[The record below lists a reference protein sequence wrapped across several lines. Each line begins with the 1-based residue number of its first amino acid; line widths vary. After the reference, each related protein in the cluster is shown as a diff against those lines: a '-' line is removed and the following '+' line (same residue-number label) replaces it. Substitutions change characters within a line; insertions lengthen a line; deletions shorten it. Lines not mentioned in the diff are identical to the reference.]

1 MMVSDSEGAR
11 QLGEELLSQAEDFS
25 EEIVAWRREFH
36 QFPELAFEENVT
48 SARVAQI
55 LEGIPG
61 IRVFRSFGVSTAVVG
76 VLGEEN
82 PGPGIMLR
90 AGMDAL
96 ALEEQTGLPYA
107 SCIPGV
113 MHACGHDA
121 HMAALL
127 GAAQILSARSAEL
140 QHPVYFLFQPAEEG
154 RAGAKALISAGLF
167 GRFPVRHILGL
178 YLRPLRP
185 FGRLCI
191 RPGTMTALSDR
202 IHIEVE
208 GFGGHAGSPHEAID
222 TITIAAHL
230 LLAVQNLVSREV
242 DPQETAVITFG
253 QIEAGEAY
261 NIIPSSAHLW
271 GTLRAFEEKIRDGV
285 QERLESMVPLIARA
299 YRGKARIEYSR
310 NYPPVVNDSQLTER
324 IMEIGR
330 FYFGEEEVHLLDR
343 PALSGED
350 FSFYGGEVPAALMFM
365 GTGGEY
371 GVNHPRYDV
380 PEAVLPVAAAWQAFL
395 ALMI

>member
-1 MMVSDSEGAR
+1 MLSDSEGAR
-11 QLGEELLSQAEDFS
+11 RLGTELLGEAEDFS
-25 EEIVAWRREFH
+25 EDIVAWRREFH

-55 LEGIPG
+55 LEGFPG
-61 IRVFRSFGVSTAVVG
+61 MKVFRAFGVPTAVVA
-76 VLGEEN
+76 VLGEDK
-82 PGPGIMLR
+82 PGPAIMFR

-96 ALEEQTGLPYA
+96 ALEEETGLPYA

-121 HMAALL
+121 HMASLL
-127 GAAQILSARSAEL
+127 GAAALLSSRREDL
-140 QHPVYFLFQPAEEG
+140 DRPVYFLFQPAEEG
-154 RAGAKALISAGLF
+154 RAGAKALIGAGLF
-167 GRFPVRHILGL
+167 DRFPVSRVLGL
-178 YLRPLRP
+178 YLRPRRP

-230 LLAVQNLVSREV
+230 LLAIQNLVSREI

-253 QIEAGEAY
+253 RVEAGEAY
-261 NIIPSSAHLW
+261 NIIPKSAHLW
-271 GTLRAFEEKIRDGV
+271 GTLRAFREEIRDQV
-285 QERLESMVPLIARA
+285 QERLETMVPLIAKA
-299 YRGKARIEYSR
+299 YRAQARIEYSR
-310 NYPPVVNDSQLTER
+310 NYPPVVNDPVLTEQ
-324 IMEIGR
+324 IMEKGR
-330 FYFGEEEVHLLDR
+330 LYFGEEEVHLLDR

-350 FSFYGGEVPAALMFM
+350 FSFYGKEISSALMFM
-365 GTGGEY
+365 GTGSEY
-371 GVNHPRYDV
+371 GVNHPRYEV
-380 PEAVLPVAAAWQAFL
+380 PETVLPLAAAWQAFL
-395 ALMI
+395 GMVL

>member
-1 MMVSDSEGAR
+1 MMADFKMME
-11 QLGEELLSQAEDFS
+11 QLSEELLSEAEDFS
-25 EEIVAWRREFH
+25 EDIVAWRREFH

-55 LEGIPG
+55 LEGVAG
-61 IRVFRSFGVSTAVVG
+61 MRVYRSFGVATAVVAA
-76 VLGEEN
+76 LGEDK
-82 PGPGIMLR
+82 PGPGVMFR

-96 ALEEQTGLPYA
+96 ALDEETGLPYG

-121 HMAALL
+121 HMASLL
-127 GAAQILSARSAEL
+127 GAATLLSSRKEDL
-140 QHPVYFLFQPAEEG
+140 KHPVYFVFQPAEEG
-154 RAGAKALISAGLF
+154 KAGAKALISAGLF
-167 GRFPVRHILGL
+167 ERFPVQRILGL

-222 TITIAAHL
+222 TITIGAHL
-230 LLAVQNLVSREV
+230 LIAIQSMVSREV
-242 DPQETAVITFG
+242 DPQETAVVTFG
-253 QIEAGEAY
+253 QVEAGEAY

-271 GTLRAFEEKIRDGV
+271 GTLRAFKEEVRDRI
-285 QERLESMVPLIARA
+285 QDRLETMVPLLARA
-299 YRGKARIEYSR
+299 FRAEARIEYSR
-310 NYPPVVNDSQLTER
+310 NYPPVVNDPKLTAS
-324 IMEIGR
+324 IMEVGR
-330 FYFGEEEVHLLDR
+330 AYFGEDEVHLLDR

-371 GVNHPRYDV
+371 GVNHPRYEV
-380 PEAVLPVAAAWQAFL
+380 PEAVLPMAAAWQAYL
-395 ALMI
+395 GLVL